1 MNKTATQHVAI
12 MAGASRN
19 LNHPAGTAQAPVRST
34 VRRAALVCWACILCC
49 PHSRA
54 QQMPGPVAPSAP
66 VSLSNLSRPQ
76 ATTPPVSISL
86 AQAQQRA
93 LKIEPSL
100 LTAQAAYATSRYNR
114 TIARS
119 GLLPQATLIG
129 SYLFTESN
137 GTLHGATLPGPG
149 PVFVANNQVHEYIT
163 QFEATEN
170 MSLAAISKY
179 RATSAAQ
186 LQAEAEQDIAQRGLY
201 LAVTQF
207 YYSVL
212 AADRKLKAAREA
224 EQESQRFVDLT
235 KKLEAA
241 REVAHADVLKAELQL
256 EQRQRDHSD
265 AALTALQA
273 RESLGVLLF
282 PDPATPYVLSD
293 PLNSSMTLPDDAEI
307 KRLANFK
314 NPELQSAT
322 AGLQAANADVLASR
336 AEYLP
341 TFNFAYNYGIDAPQI
356 QRIGPGGERY
366 LGYSAFA
373 GVNVPVWDWFATHSH
388 VKQSEIRQHLAKANL
403 TLAQRQLTANIDA
416 ASNEVKTA
424 SASFTSLLRS
434 VDQAKESLHL
444 STLRYQAGEATVV
457 EVVDAQNTYL
467 TTETLAADGAVR
479 YHVAVANLER
489 LTGKLP

>member
-1 MNKTATQHVAI
+1 M
-12 MAGASRN
+12 
-19 LNHPAGTAQAPVRST
+19 
-34 VRRAALVCWACILCC
+34 CCACILCC
-49 PHSRA
+49 LHSRA
-54 QQMPGPVAPSAP
+54 QRTPEPPAPAPPVT
-66 VSLSNLSRPQ
+66 LSNLSRPR
-76 ATTPPVSISL
+76 AATPPVSISL

-100 LTAQAAYATSRYNR
+100 LSARAAYAASRYDR
-114 TIARS
+114 SIARS
-119 GLLPQATLIG
+119 ALLPQAEIIG
-129 SYLFTESN
+129 EYLFTESN
-137 GTLHGATLPGPG
+137 GRPFGGTLPGESG
-149 PVFVANNQVHEYIT
+149 PVFIANNAVHEYIS
-163 QFEATEN
+163 QFQATEN
-170 MSLAAISKY
+170 MSLAAIAKY
-179 RATSAAQ
+179 HATFAAQ

-201 LAVTQF
+201 LTVTQF

-212 AADRKLKAAREA
+212 AADRKLQAAREA
-224 EQESQRFVDLT
+224 QQEAQRFVDLT

-256 EQRQRDHSD
+256 EQRQRDHGD
-265 AALTALQA
+265 AALAALQA
-273 RESLGVLLF
+273 HESLGVLLF

-293 PLNSSMTLPDDAEI
+293 PLNSTMTLPDDAEI
-307 KRLANFK
+307 KKLANFK

-336 AEYLP
+336 AGYLP
-341 TFNFAYNYGIDAPQI
+341 SFTFAYNYGLDAPYF
-356 QRIGPGGERY
+356 QRYGPSGERF
-366 LGYSAFA
+366 LGYSASA

-388 VKQSEIRQHLAKANL
+388 VKQSQIRQNLAKANL
-403 TLAQRQLTANIDA
+403 TLAQRQLMASIDA

-424 SASFTSLLRS
+424 SASFTSLLHS
-434 VDQAKESLHL
+434 VDQARESLRL